1 MLVEVVGIGMPI
13 LGVFGE
19 EQVWDGIADGLVG
32 HCDRAWVDVDL
43 DGRMAGNLLLGG
55 KTTSDQ
61 V

>member
-1 MLVEVVGIGMPI
+1 MLI
-13 LGVFGE
+13 LGALGE

-32 HCDRAWVDVDL
+32 HCDRVWVDVDL